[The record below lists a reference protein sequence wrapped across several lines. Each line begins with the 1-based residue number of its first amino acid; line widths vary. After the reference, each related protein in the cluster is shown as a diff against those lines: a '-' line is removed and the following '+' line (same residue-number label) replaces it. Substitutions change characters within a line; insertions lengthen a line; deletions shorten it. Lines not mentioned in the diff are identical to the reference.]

1 MDKTQIN
8 AVADKVRIDIAAGML
23 RTFPDILE
31 TILPE
36 IDQNSVWSGSIYAHS
51 HLSKTL
57 GQILCKSEAWSNI
70 KYRDGWLTDS
80 FSAHIRYPTAP
91 GLYRTVPVWAHTNEQ
106 RLALEFAAELTRKEM
121 AKLDNANYTGPRVE
135 PSEPSKTDYLADDD
149 CSDIADPEER
159 PDELTLLKAEK
170 EDLND
175 SLKAVRE
182 QLDKAEAEAKAAK
195 TKVRELDALCEVM
208 SEAITELTDSKL
220 LVRLVSVKAGLA
232 AAHYRNLKAEPRR
245 LDISP
250 HLFDCDPKPFGSNT
264 EVKP

>member
-70 KYRDGWLTDS
+70 KHRDGWLTDS

-121 AKLDNANYTGPRVE
+121 AKLDNPNYTGPRVE

-159 PDELTLLKAEK
+159 PDELTLLKLEK
-170 EDLND
+170 SLLND
-175 SLKAVRE
+175 SYKAASERCA
-182 QLDKAEAEAKAAK
+182 KAEAEAASAKA
-195 TKVRELDALCEVM
+195 KVRELDALCEVM

-232 AAHYRNLKAEPRR
+232 AAHFRDSKKFP
-245 LDISP
+245 S
-250 HLFDCDPKPFGSNT
+250 HLFDCDPKPFGS
-264 EVKP
+264 KPEDGSTL

>member
-8 AVADKVRIDIAAGML
+8 AVADKVRIDIAAGIL

-31 TILPE
+31 TIVPE
-36 IDQNSVWSGSIYAHS
+36 INQNALWSGSLYAHS

-57 GQILCKSEAWSNI
+57 GQILCKAESWSDI
-70 KYRDGWLTDS
+70 KLRDGWLNE
-80 FSAHIRYPTAP
+80 SACYSIRYPTAP

-121 AKLDNANYTGPRVE
+121 AKLDNPNYTGPRVE
-135 PSEPSKTDYLADDD
+135 PSEPSKTDYLDDDD

-159 PDELTLLKAEK
+159 PDELTLLKLEK
-170 EDLND
+170 SVLND
-175 SLKAVRE
+175 SYKAASERCA
-182 QLDKAEAEAKAAK
+182 KAEAEAASAKA
-195 TKVRELDALCEVM
+195 KVRELDALCEVM